1 MGVLH
6 KDLKDGHTFCPEGP
20 GKQDEPSCFYCGVT
34 ITGKGVY
41 WHGWASNWEKY
52 SPENL
57 DTNGVP
63 LTAFR
68 TPTACSSAIHLHYNC
83 AQSFLLRLAR
93 DIWEVES
100 QPQPVYD
107 SVGEAKSSVFDG
119 YCLVRHTSGS

>member
-6 KDLKDGHTFCPEGP
+6 EDFKDGYTL
-20 GKQDEPSCFYCGVT
+20 DEPSCFYCGVA

-41 WHGWASNWEKY
+41 WHGWASDWEKY

-63 LTAFR
+63 LTASC
-68 TPTACSSAIHLHYNC
+68 TPIASRSAIHLHYKC

-93 DIWEVES
+93 DIWEVECKL
-100 QPQPVYD
+100 QRE
-107 SVGEAKSSVFDG
+107 GFRKSHVD
-119 YCLVRHTSGS
+119 LR